1 MTKTR
6 ENKYIVLTMLLNIW
20 ANSQFVEANEYPFP
34 LKFHFDG
41 KTFLL
46 VTIFIISVSY
56 LKKEN
61 K

>member
-34 LKFHFDG
+34 LRFHFDG

-46 VTIFIISVSY
+46 VTIFIISVSH
-56 LKKEN
+56 
-61 K
+61 